1 MINSRMKFQEIVE
14 AKKKFAEMQTTDY
27 VDTDELAKL
36 ITQNGGTDNTLGKL
50 GGIMKLYQQRA
61 KDLFYM
67 IEEEKGGYTVNGKP
81 FPDFV
86 SANEYRKY
94 QGLGDGTVKS
104 VWDWRSDPAAYTR
117 HPLVVKTQNS
127 TKDAIQMVLNQA
139 NVHIHIIHFD
149 QDKEMRPQFRLNLNT
164 NEGTRCWK
172 GYKKKGM
179 KTMFGKRVPN
189 CVKEVNTGNPHK
201 GKYVIKTD
209 ELGRKDS
216 SIVVMPDEKA
226 AKDMASS
233 LSKKKPDVNY
243 WVELVEEPV
252 QGDLFAEPI
261 IDEPKQKDMGGLP
274 HPHAKPYQFVDP
286 FKGIVSGQGP
296 LAGMNIV
303 NNNMPSKPEEWR
315 RHGFRMARNGSY
327 YINAQVLK
335 SLVDSNFA

>member
-1 MINSRMKFQEIVE
+1 MKFQEIVE

-127 TKDAIQMVLNQA
+127 TKDAIQMVLDQA

-189 CVKEVNTGNPHK
+189 CVKEVK
-201 GKYVIKTD
+201 G
-209 ELGRKDS
+209 
-216 SIVVMPDEKA
+216 
-226 AKDMASS
+226 SS
-233 LSKKKPDVNY
+233 LKASKFKPHMMYDPKTGEGKMAKVEQDHLDMKAKGWGHEKPKK
-243 WVELVEEPV
+243 EESVEEGKFNQMDV
-252 QGDLFAEPI
+252 ERQSQDTF
-261 IDEPKQKDMGGLP
+261 GGLP
-274 HPHAKPYQFVDP
+274 HPHAKPYQFVNP
-286 FKGIVSGQGP
+286 SNGIVSGQGP

-315 RHGFRMARNGSY
+315 RHGFKMASNGSY
-327 YINAQVLK
+327 FINAQVLK
-335 SLVDSNFA
+335 SLVDSNFSTR